1 MYSTRDIRRDIVFS
15 SDSQKLT
22 GGTLLSRD
30 KEFIV
35 LFRGKDFL
43 PPAVQVVLE
52 ERDRMAK
59 ALQEEEERLRLGG
72 RKRPLQVV
80 EPRY

>member
-1 MYSTRDIRRDIVFS
+1 MFS
-15 SDSQKLT
+15 
-22 GGTLLSRD
+22 
-30 KEFIV
+30 
-35 LFRGKDFL
+35 RGKDFL

-59 ALQEEEERLRLGG
+59 ALQEEEERLRIGG
-72 RKRPLQVV
+72 RKRALEVI

>member
-1 MYSTRDIRRDIVFS
+1 MFS
-15 SDSQKLT
+15 
-22 GGTLLSRD
+22 
-30 KEFIV
+30 
-35 LFRGKDFL
+35 RGKDFL

-59 ALQEEEERLRLGG
+59 ALQEDEERLRMGG
-72 RKRPLQVV
+72 RKRVIQDV

>member
-1 MYSTRDIRRDIVFS
+1 M
-15 SDSQKLT
+15 
-22 GGTLLSRD
+22 LSRN

-35 LFRGKDFL
+35 FFRGKDFL

-59 ALQEEEERLRLGG
+59 ALQEDEERLRMGG
-72 RKRPLQVV
+72 RKRAMQVR